1 MLGSTWAAQGEAV
14 TNKMMFRKSELPE
27 DKKAEERWLYP
38 ILVTVMNIAAK
49 SPPPPRQVGPQMV
62 HPTKK
67 TSPAV
72 PMPSLPP
79 SWHLVRSNFVL

>member
-38 ILVTVMNIAAK
+38 ILVTVMSIGAK
-49 SPPPPRQVGPQMV
+49 CRPL
-62 HPTKK
+62 
-67 TSPAV
+67 PARWD
-72 PMPSLPP
+72 P
-79 SWHLVRSNFVL
+79 